1 MGIHQRKTLWR
12 VRCPALRPERMR
24 RSPMADRLKPL
35 QRFERFERL
44 ERFQLL
50 EQRTTDIRF
59 VHLIVLSFLPIFNL
73 RS

>member
-1 MGIHQRKTLWR
+1 
-12 VRCPALRPERMR
+12 MR
-24 RSPMADRLKPL
+24 RCPMADRLKPL